1 MQFGN
6 VVTILVFAGA
16 GAEAWYQPTAG
27 TTWDWQL
34 QVPINPT
41 AAVQVY
47 DIDMFDNAAA
57 VVADLHSRGKK
68 VICYIDVGSWE
79 NYRSDASK
87 FPASLLGAK
96 YNGFPNERWL
106 DIRSITTSPLGP
118 ILIARFQQAKA
129 KGCDSVE
136 PDNMDGYD
144 KTAHESSGFPL
155 TYNDQIVFNRWVADQ
170 VHALG
175 MAVGLKND
183 INQVKDLVGN
193 FDFHVSEQA
202 FQYGEYSF
210 LVPFIQAN
218 KPVFEAEYQWK
229 LTQFCPQAIKL
240 NFSSIRKKNSLNAYR
255 EACR

>member
-6 VVTILVFAGA
+6 IVTILVFAGA
-16 GAEAWYQPTAG
+16 GAKAWYQPTAG

-34 QVPINPT
+34 QVLINPT

-47 DIDMFDNAAA
+47 DIDMFDNTAA
-57 VVADLHSRGKK
+57 VVTDLHNRGKK

-87 FPASLLGAK
+87 FPASLLG
-96 YNGFPNERWL
+96 
-106 DIRSITTSPLGP
+106 
-118 ILIARFQQAKA
+118 
-129 KGCDSVE
+129 
-136 PDNMDGYD
+136 
-144 KTAHESSGFPL
+144 
-155 TYNDQIVFNRWVADQ
+155 
-170 VHALG
+170 
-175 MAVGLKND
+175 LKND

-193 FDFHVSEQA
+193 FDFAVSEQS

-218 KPVFEAEYQWK
+218 KPVFEAEYSWK
-229 LTQFCPQAIKL
+229 LTQFCLQAIKL
-240 NFSSIRKKNSLNAYR
+240 NFSSIRKKNALDSYR

>member
-6 VVTILVFAGA
+6 VVAILVFAGA
-16 GAEAWYQPTAG
+16 GAEAWYQPAAG

-47 DIDMFDNAAA
+47 DIDMFDNTAA

-96 YNGFPNERWL
+96 YSGFPNERWL

-129 KGCDSVE
+129 KGCD
-136 PDNMDGYD
+136 G
-144 KTAHESSGFPL
+144 TAHESSGFPL

-170 VHALG
+170 VHALE

-193 FDFHVSEQA
+193 FDFHASEQA

-218 KPVFEAEYQWK
+218 KPVFEAEYRNIPYSRINEDKVEVSMIAHQLPK
-229 LTQFCPQAIKL
+229 G
-240 NFSSIRKKNSLNAYR
+240 YR
-255 EACR
+255 YTA